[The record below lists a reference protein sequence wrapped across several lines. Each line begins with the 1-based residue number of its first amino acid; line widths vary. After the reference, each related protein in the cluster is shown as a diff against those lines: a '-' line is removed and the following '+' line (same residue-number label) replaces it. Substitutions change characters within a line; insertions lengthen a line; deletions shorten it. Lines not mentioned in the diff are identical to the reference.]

1 MYCCKASNRRIQIR
15 RTFIAALVLSST
27 LLATG
32 CATQSIRQ
40 GQDLSSSGVAYTDAV
55 DKLLDVTTDRVINFD
70 SAELI
75 KTRRGSDL
83 KKMITEKNAALQ
95 SVMVEIGRFRAQTR
109 RLKTYFVN
117 LQALADSPVKDD
129 AGGAVKSLSDSFSKL
144 NKALGKTDGKEKLSE
159 EQKTQIGG
167 LGELVAH
174 TIHGANVKR
183 ALERD
188 AEIIGTYLALQEN
201 QLGNI
206 VDMLDDRVQNDNDLF
221 LNEKVIAPYVAKDKP
236 LGDSWSKDRREW
248 AKTQCVSQQL
258 KTAQE
263 AAKQLRGVWAD
274 ILEGKTDINS
284 LSILISDVSEFVTSV
299 QALEAANGAK

>member
-1 MYCCKASNRRIQIR
+1 MK

-27 LLATG
+27 LVATG

-83 KKMITEKNAALQ
+83 KKMITEKNEALQ
-95 SVMVEIGRFRAQTR
+95 SVLVELGRFRAQTR
-109 RLKTYFVN
+109 LLKTYFVN
-117 LQALADSPVKDD
+117 LQALADSPVKND
-129 AGGAVKSLSDSFSKL
+129 AGGAVKSLSDSISKL

-167 LGELVAH
+167 LGGLVAH

-206 VDMLDDRVQNDNDLF
+206 VDMLEDRAQNDNDLF
-221 LNEKVIAPYVAKDKP
+221 LNERVIAPYVAKDKP
-236 LGDSWSKDRREW
+236 LGDSWIKDRREW
-248 AKTQCVSQQL
+248 AKTRCVSQQL

-263 AAKQLRGVWAD
+263 AAKHLRGVWED
-274 ILEGKTDINS
+274 ILEGETDINS
-284 LSILISDVSEFVTSV
+284 LSILIYDISEFVTSV
-299 QALEAANGAK
+299 QALETANGAR

>member
-1 MYCCKASNRRIQIR
+1 MPRPLIYAHRGSSFDHPENTRAAFMAAISDGADGFECDLRLTKDNQVVIWHDSNMLRMANHKA
-15 RTFIAALVLSST
+15 V
-27 LLATG
+27 
-32 CATQSIRQ
+32 
-40 GQDLSSSGVAYTDAV
+40 VAHTNY
-55 DKLLDVTTDRVINFD
+55 
-70 SAELI
+70 
-75 KTRRGSDL
+75 SDL

>member
-1 MYCCKASNRRIQIR
+1 MK

-27 LLATG
+27 LVATG

-83 KKMITEKNAALQ
+83 KKMITEKNEALQ
-95 SVMVEIGRFRAQTR
+95 SVLVELGRFRAQTR
-109 RLKTYFVN
+109 LLKTYFVN
-117 LQALADSPVKDD
+117 LQALADSPVKND
-129 AGGAVKSLSDSFSKL
+129 AGGAVKSLSDSISKL

-167 LGELVAH
+167 LGGLVAH

-206 VDMLDDRVQNDNDLF
+206 VDMLEDRAQNDNDLF
-221 LNEKVIAPYVAKDKP
+221 LNERVIAPYVAKDKP
-236 LGDSWSKDRREW
+236 LGDSWIKDRREW
-248 AKTQCVSQQL
+248 AKTRYVSQQL

-263 AAKQLRGVWAD
+263 AAKLLRGVWED
-274 ILEGKTDINS
+274 ILEGETDINS
-284 LSILISDVSEFVTSV
+284 LSILIYDISEFVTSV
-299 QALEAANGAK
+299 QALETANGAR

>member
-1 MYCCKASNRRIQIR
+1 MR
-15 RTFIAALVLSST
+15 RTFIAALVFSST
-27 LLATG
+27 LVATG

-83 KKMITEKNAALQ
+83 KKMITEKNEALQ
-95 SVMVEIGRFRAQTR
+95 SVLVELGRFRAQTR
-109 RLKTYFVN
+109 LLKTYFVN

-129 AGGAVKSLSDSFSKL
+129 AGGAVESLSDSISKL
-144 NKALGKTDGKEKLSE
+144 NKALGKTAGKEKLSE

-167 LGELVAH
+167 LGGLVAH

-206 VDMLDDRVQNDNDLF
+206 VDMLEDRVQNDNDLF
-221 LNEKVIAPYVAKDKP
+221 LNERVIAPYVAKDNP
-236 LGDSWSKDRREW
+236 LGDSWIKDRREW
-248 AKTQCVSQQL
+248 AKTRCVSQQL

-274 ILEGKTDINS
+274 ILEGETDINS
-284 LSILISDVSEFVTSV
+284 LSILISDVSEFVISV
-299 QALEAANGAK
+299 QALETANGAR